1 MPSERALRIRNR
13 IETWARVATIG
24 TILGLAVL
32 APTSYVAVHQSSTP
46 EFCKSCHIMDP
57 YYDSWANSAHG
68 EIACIACH
76 FEPGLMGTL
85 QGKFQALTQ
94 LTKYITLTAGT
105 RPWAHVADASCTQC
119 HSLPDLVG
127 PLDFGGI
134 AFDHGP
140 HMAQVSGMQLRCVTC
155 HSHVL
160 IDEHFAVQKDV
171 CFTCHFMPTAGGAP
185 SPRLADCG
193 LCHGP
198 PQDELLVAGAPFV
211 HAQWIESGVDCR
223 ACHADTVSGSGAVLA
238 QRCRSCHAQPELLA
252 QIDSPERMHR
262 IHVTDH
268 KVECFEC
275 HVDILHGLSPGIA
288 AHTRGAGECG
298 ACHGGTHDTAFQMV
312 AGVGA
317 LGVEDGPSRMFST
330 KVSCEACHTG
340 RLHAAQA
347 TQGGF
352 HGRLGVSGEVDCL
365 HCHGTPY
372 AGMLAEWQ
380 AAVGGGLTDLTQH
393 AAELGRHLESL
404 ASEEARGASELLA
417 QARHNLEFV
426 RADGSRG
433 AHNVH
438 YALDALRAAAGR
450 IDTAWERLGSV
461 REVPAARSLPVPI
474 DAACSACHV
483 AVATHDPLEVA
494 GSAFQHT
501 SHLNA
506 GIDCAACHLGAAPG
520 TPAHGRPAFPRTECA
535 SCHHTESPL
544 VPDPMDCARC
554 HSVQISFLQGTLPG
568 FEGVAVPMAEKGCE
582 NCHAEPPDLMNPQP
596 ALCVLCHE
604 EGYDTTF
611 GTWQGETDRLVERVR
626 RALAEARPDAT
637 ADALQAARRALELV
651 ERDGSRG
658 VHAFP
663 LTEALLTDALQRLG
677 AE

>member
-1 MPSERALRIRNR
+1 MAGERVGRLRRR
-13 IETWARVATIG
+13 IETCARVATIG

-57 YYDSWANSAHG
+57 YYDSWASSAHG

-140 HMAQVSGMQLRCVTC
+140 HLAQVAGMQLRCVTC

-171 CFTCHFMPTAGGAP
+171 CFMCHFMPVGGAEP
-185 SPRLADCG
+185 APRIADCG

-198 PQDELLVAGAPFV
+198 PQHELVVAGAPFS
-211 HAQWIESGVDCR
+211 HAEWIGNGVDCR
-223 ACHADTVSGSGAVLA
+223 LCHADTASGSGAVLA
-238 QRCRSCHAQPELLA
+238 QRCKSCHAQPELLA

-275 HVDILHGLSPGIA
+275 HIEIQHGLSPGTT
-288 AHTRGAGECG
+288 AHTRNAGECG
-298 ACHGGTHDTAFQMV
+298 ACHAGTHDAAFRMY

-317 LGVEDGPSRMFST
+317 LAVEDGPSRMLT
-330 KVSCEACHTG
+330 TRVTCEACHTG
-340 RLHAAQA
+340 RLPAPQGKSGLSHA
-347 TQGGF
+347 
-352 HGRLGVSGEVDCL
+352 HLGVAGEVDCL

-372 AGMLAEWQ
+372 AGMLVEWQ
-380 AAVGGGLTDLTQH
+380 TAVGGGLADLAHH
-393 AAELGRHLESL
+393 AAELARYIEALPDAQGRD
-404 ASEEARGASELLA
+404 AVELLA
-417 QARHNLEFV
+417 QARHNIEFV

-450 IDTAWERLGSV
+450 IDSAWEHLGAV
-461 REVPAARSLPVPI
+461 REVPATHSLPPPV
-474 DAACSACHV
+474 DAACAACHV
-483 AVATHDPLEVA
+483 AVAARDPLEVA
-494 GSAFQHT
+494 GSAFGHG
-501 SHLNA
+501 SHLRA
-506 GIDCAACHLGAAPG
+506 GVTCAACHLEAPLGALG
-520 TPAHGRPAFPRTECA
+520 HGQPAFPRTECA
-535 SCHHTESPL
+535 SCHHTESAF
-544 VPDPMDCARC
+544 VPDPTDCARC
-554 HSVQISFLQGTLPG
+554 HSVQLAFLQGTLEG
-568 FEGVAVPMAEKGCE
+568 FAGVAVPMAEKGCE

-604 EGYDTTF
+604 DGYDTTF
-611 GTWQGETDRLVERVR
+611 ETWQSETGRLVERVR
-626 RALAEARPDAT
+626 QALAEARPGAS
-637 ADALQAARRALELV
+637 AGSLEAARRALALV
-651 ERDGSRG
+651 EQDGSRG

-663 LTEALLTDALQRLG
+663 LTEALLLDALQKLG

>member
-1 MPSERALRIRNR
+1 MVGERARRIRRR

-57 YYDSWANSAHG
+57 YYDSWARSAHG
-68 EIACIACH
+68 EIVCTACH

-140 HMAQVSGMQLRCVTC
+140 HLAQVSGMQLRCVTC

-185 SPRLADCG
+185 SPRTANCG

-198 PQDELLVAGAPFV
+198 PQGELEVAGASFV
-211 HAQWIESGVDCR
+211 HAEWLANGVECR
-223 ACHADTVSGSGAVLA
+223 ACHADTISGSGAVLA
-238 QRCRSCHAQPELLA
+238 QHCKSCHAQPELLA

-275 HVDILHGLSPGIA
+275 HIEIEHGLSPGVA
-288 AHTRGAGECG
+288 AHARSAGECG
-298 ACHGGTHDTAFQMV
+298 ACHGGTHDAAFRMY

-317 LGVEDGPSRMFST
+317 LGVDEGPSRMFAT
-330 KVSCEACHTG
+330 KVTCEGCHSG
-340 RLHAAQA
+340 RLHDAQVARHGAQA
-347 TQGGF
+347 
-352 HGRLGVSGEVDCL
+352 RLGVAGEVDCL

-372 AGMLAEWQ
+372 AGMLAQWQ
-380 AAVGGGLTDLTQH
+380 TAVGGGLADLAHQ
-393 AAELGRHLESL
+393 AAELSRYLESL
-404 ASEEARGASELLA
+404 PDAGARGPAELLA
-417 QARHNLEFV
+417 EARHNIEFV

-438 YALDALRAAAGR
+438 YALAALRAAAGR
-450 IDTAWERLGSV
+450 LDTAWEQLGAV
-461 REVPAARSLPVPI
+461 REVRASRSLPPPV

-483 AVATHDPLEVA
+483 ALTVRDPLVVQ
-494 GSAFQHT
+494 GSAFQHA
-501 SHLNA
+501 SHLGV
-506 GIDCAACHLGAAPG
+506 GIACAACHLEAPPG
-520 TPAHGRPAFPRTECA
+520 TPTHGSPAFPRSECA
-535 SCHHTESPL
+535 SCHHAESPL
-544 VPDPMDCARC
+544 VPDPTDCSRC

-604 EGYDTTF
+604 DGYDTTF
-611 GTWQGETDRLVERVR
+611 ETWRTETTALMERVR
-626 RALAEARPDAT
+626 RALAEARPDA
-637 ADALQAARRALELV
+637 AVDALEAARRALALV

-663 LTEALLTDALQRLG
+663 LTEALLRDALRRLG